1 MKLIKVEDKIYEV
14 KPCLH
19 CKKDEIEYVEQDPP
33 FNDEKWA
40 CNYCDST
47 YVIFNTDIAE
57 DVTLREERE
66 EKLKKIIKDQ
76 VVEQKNMIIFFVD

>member
-19 CKKDEIEYVEQDPP
+19 CKRDEIEYSPEDLPW
-33 FNDEKWA
+33 NSDNWT
-40 CNYCDST
+40 CDYCDST

-57 DVTLREERE
+57 DVTLREQRND
-66 EKLKKIIKDQ
+66 KIDLIYKK
-76 VVEQKNMIIFFVD
+76 NN

>member
-47 YVIFNTDIAE
+47 YVIFNKEIAE
-57 DVTLREERE
+57 DVTLREERND
-66 EKLKKIIKDQ
+66 KINLIYKS
-76 VVEQKNMIIFFVD
+76 

>member
-33 FNDEKWA
+33 FNDDGWY

-47 YVIFNTDIAE
+47 YVIFNKEIAE
-57 DVTLREERE
+57 DVTLREERND
-66 EKLKKIIKDQ
+66 KINLIYKK
-76 VVEQKNMIIFFVD
+76 NN